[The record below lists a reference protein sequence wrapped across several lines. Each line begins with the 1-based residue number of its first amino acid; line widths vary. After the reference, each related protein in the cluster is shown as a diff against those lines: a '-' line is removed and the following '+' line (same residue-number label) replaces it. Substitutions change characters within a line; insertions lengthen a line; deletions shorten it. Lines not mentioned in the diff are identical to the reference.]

1 MNTFLLIATIIFG
14 LIDILI
20 LIWWRYSCEWV
31 DGKNKFPTKGHIL
44 LFSILAACPIFNLVL
59 FAIFTGIYLAER
71 LTDGIKL
78 KKNKFNKYWFD
89 IE

>member
-31 DGKNKFPTKGHIL
+31 DGKNKL